1 MVRRREGRACWG
13 EAQDEA
19 GGRHEEDQLQ
29 ARGVRTARR
38 EAPGEACDLSIL
50 CTSNTTPTLLNNTYY
65 SYFVLCACQSGPC
78 LCAPSYIHTLLG
90 HAHSWAAGGA
100 DAASARRRLSRAL
113 RRGSVVIR
121 PQCSAHGAPSPPRC
135 RTAASSRAL
144 EHARRPP
151 HQTLEG
157 SCPRAGSAGWP
168 PTRSGRFCAPL
179 ASRRPGRRRT

>member
-90 HAHSWAAGGA
+90 NAH
-100 DAASARRRLSRAL
+100 
-113 RRGSVVIR
+113 
-121 PQCSAHGAPSPPRC
+121 H
-135 RTAASSRAL
+135 
-144 EHARRPP
+144 
-151 HQTLEG
+151 HQSELV
-157 SCPRAGSAGWP
+157 
-168 PTRSGRFCAPL
+168 
-179 ASRRPGRRRT
+179 

>member
-1 MVRRREGRACWG
+1 MLCKTGGGSAVVRRREGRACWG

-50 CTSNTTPTLLNNTYY
+50 CTSNTAPTLLNNTYY
-65 SYFVLCACQSGPC
+65 SYLVLCACQSGPC
-78 LCAPSYIHTLLG
+78 LCAPSPVCAQLHTHSTWLLG

-135 RTAASSRAL
+135 RTAASSRAP
-144 EHARRPP
+144 EHARRHP
-151 HQTLEG
+151 HRTLEG
-157 SCPRAGSAGWP
+157 S
-168 PTRSGRFCAPL
+168 
-179 ASRRPGRRRT
+179 